1 MKIETFDDW
10 QRFTALREGARHW
23 ELHRR
28 KPNGAHVFAAFLE
41 CRRAGVEV
49 PEAVMRQ
56 LDAYAEALLEASGTD
71 AIAAAIQMT
80 GTGGAAGATKAREL
94 EAARDVVEYVAHRLP
109 PALGGM
115 REGSAETLAA
125 AIGAA
130 AHHFGR
136 TEGAVKALW
145 NRWRSDAKDANAKSP
160 QLWDVFR

>member
-80 GTGGAAGATKAREL
+80 GTGGAADREREVERLHAKIGELIVERDFLAR
-94 EAARDVVEYVAHRLP
+94 R
-109 PALGGM
+109 
-115 REGSAETLAA
+115 S
-125 AIGAA
+125 
-130 AHHFGR
+130 GR
-136 TEGAVKALW
+136 
-145 NRWRSDAKDANAKSP
+145 
-160 QLWDVFR
+160 